1 MTSTANDRQ
10 VGGTHYKAEAYQ
22 HWDFAI
28 DAGLPY
34 LEGQVTKYI
43 DRHQRKKGREDF
55 EKAAHFL
62 EKLREAHIEDRVSP
76 PSVRRATFAAP
87 FLKRFLDE
95 HTHLSAE
102 ERQICAFMTR
112 WLSTSDLD
120 WCLTAARHRL
130 EECYGPARLG
140 EGG

>member
-1 MTSTANDRQ
+1 MLSANDKQ
-10 VGGTHYKAEAYQ
+10 VGGAHYQRQKYQ

-43 DRHQRKKGREDF
+43 DRHAAKNGRQDF
-55 EKAAHFL
+55 EKALHFL
-62 EKLREAHIEDRVSP
+62 EKLREAHIEDRVQP
-76 PSVRRATFAAP
+76 PPLPRATIAAG
-87 FLKRFLDE
+87 FLTRFLAE
-95 HTHLSAE
+95 HTHLSPE

-120 WCLTAARHRL
+120 WCLAAGRRRL
-130 EECYGPARLG
+130 EEVYGPEKLG

>member
-1 MTSTANDRQ
+1 MSSTANDRQ

-55 EKAAHFL
+55 EKAIHFL
-62 EKLREAHIEDRVSP
+62 EKLREAEREERVGP
-76 PSVRRATFAAP
+76 PSLRRATESAP
-87 FLKRFLDE
+87 FLKRFLGE

-112 WLSTSDLD
+112 WISTSDLD
-120 WCLTAARHRL
+120 WCLAAARRRL
-130 EECYGPARLG
+130 EECYGAARLG